1 MRRAVQ
7 MAVRRLNGVGEVT
20 GDWRS
25 RTVTIEYDSESIDV
39 EAIQQAMMVFG
50 YDSTVQDAS

>member
-1 MRRAVQ
+1 
-7 MAVRRLNGVGEVT
+7 MAVRRLNGVGEVA

-25 RTVTIEYDSESIDV
+25 HTVTIEYDPENIEIED
-39 EAIQQAMMVFG
+39 IQEAMMVFG

>member
-1 MRRAVQ
+1 M
-7 MAVRRLNGVGEVT
+7 RRLNGVGEVA

-25 RTVTIEYDSESIDV
+25 RTLTIQYDPENIDV
-39 EAIQQAMMVFG
+39 EAIQEAMIVFG

>member
-1 MRRAVQ
+1 MQ
-7 MAVRRLNGVGEVT
+7 MAVRPLTGVGEVA

-25 RTVTIEYDSESIDV
+25 HTVTIEYDRENIDG
-39 EAIQQAMMVFG
+39 EAIQEAMMVFG